1 MNDVSSLLILLGVP
15 TAVTGFFFWLL
26 KRHIDNKEKEREEHE
41 KIRKQNEL
49 FLVQGVFASIGLGEA
64 TALALKN
71 GHTNGETE
79 AALNYARDIKHQQK
93 DFLTEQ
99 GINNI
104 YLGG

>member
-1 MNDVSSLLILLGVP
+1 MSDVTTLIIALGVP
-15 TAVTGFFFWLL
+15 TAITGFFFWLL
-26 KRHIDNKEKEREEHE
+26 KRHIDKREIERDEREQA
-41 KIRKQNEL
+41 RKQNEL
-49 FLVQGVFASIGLGEA
+49 LLVQGVFASIGLGEA

-79 AALNYARDIKHQQK
+79 SALAYAREIKHKQK

-104 YLGG
+104 LGG

>member
-26 KRHIDNKEKEREEHE
+26 KRHIDKKDKEREEHE
-41 KIRKQNEL
+41 QARKQNEL
-49 FLVQGVFASIGLGEA
+49 LLVQGVFASIGLGEA

>member
-1 MNDVSSLLILLGVP
+1 MNDIFSLLILLGVP
-15 TAVTGFFFWLL
+15 TAFTGFCFWLL
-26 KRHIDNKEKEREEHE
+26 KRHIDKKEKEREEHE
-41 KIRKQNEL
+41 KARKKNEL
-49 FLVQGVFASIGLGEA
+49 LLVQAVFASIGLGEA

-79 AALNYARDIKHQQK
+79 AALEYARQIKHAQK

-104 YLGG
+104 YFGG